1 VLDRLQS
8 YINTIPQHIQ
18 SYITTMSRST
28 FYTPVPLTPPP
39 VSPLTPRSRS
49 RKNQGDVRLLYAHS
63 TPFMLTSYIVSA
75 VSLAFQTPKKA
86 PQASG
91 FTSTLQTAPR
101 PQVGRHRTEPLN
113 TKPRKPT
120 PLRSVSSIAEGSAS
134 IAA

>member
-1 VLDRLQS
+1 
-8 YINTIPQHIQ
+8 
-18 SYITTMSRST
+18 MSRSS
-28 FYTPVPLTPPP
+28 FYTPIPLTPPP

-49 RKNQGDVRLLYAHS
+49 RKNQGDVRLLYAHG

-75 VSLAFQTPKKA
+75 VSLAFQQPKKKV

-91 FTSTLQTAPR
+91 FTSTLQTAPAPR
-101 PQVGRHRTEPLN
+101 PQVGRNRTEPIN

-134 IAA
+134 IAARRMERRETTRN